1 MLCYLL
7 LGVSL
12 KQWSGVKIPT
22 PTQPH
27 TSSPSPQP
35 SPLLSASE
43 TPDLN
48 STLNVSSQQMNLD
61 SQQCSQRRCSGNGH
75 CVGINGDTVC
85 VCSLGYRGE
94 FCQNHLL
101 KTMQVPIVYGAAGLC
116 AGVVVIA
123 VMAVLVKRK
132 KSANMRLF

>member
-1 MLCYLL
+1 MLCRLL

-12 KQWSGVKIPT
+12 KQRSGVKVPT

-27 TSSPSPQP
+27 TSSPSPP
-35 SPLLSASE
+35 SSPLLSVSE
-43 TPDLN
+43 ATELN
-48 STLNVSSQQMNLD
+48 STLNVSSQHLNLD
-61 SQQCSQRRCSGNGH
+61 GQQCSQRRCSGNGH
-75 CVGINGDTVC
+75 CVDIDGDTVC

-94 FCQNHLL
+94 FCQNRLL
-101 KTMQVPIVYGAAGLC
+101 KAMQGPIVYGAAGLC

-123 VMAVLVKRK
+123 VMAFLVKRK